1 MNIMFR
7 CSSKV
12 SIFVDI
18 NNFQNPKMKKVI
30 ILIGLISLIF
40 SCKKENV
47 GIKKVI
53 GNEKFAS
60 FGDSISSENVLS
72 KDEMFNKYEALKEG
86 DTINVKFRS
95 NIKSVCQK
103 KGCWMNMD
111 LNDKNEAFVKFK
123 DYGFFMPKNASGSEA
138 IVNGKAF
145 ISVETVAEL
154 KHYAKDAGKSQAAI
168 DSILAPKTNYSFM
181 ANGVLIKQ

>member
-1 MNIMFR
+1 MVLALGI
-7 CSSKV
+7 V
-12 SIFVDI
+12 
-18 NNFQNPKMKKVI
+18 
-30 ILIGLISLIF
+30 IF

-47 GIKKVI
+47 GIGKVI

-60 FGDSISSENVLS
+60 FGDSISSENVLT
-72 KDEMFNKYEALKEG
+72 KDEMFKKYAALKEG

-95 NIKSVCQK
+95 DIKSVCQK
-103 KGCWMNMD
+103 KGCWMNLD

-123 DYGFFMPKNASGSEA
+123 DYGFFMPKNASGSQA
-138 IVNGKAF
+138 IVGGKAF
-145 ISVETVAEL
+145 ISLETVAEL
-154 KHYAKDAGKSQAAI
+154 KHYAKDAGKSQVAI